1 MKKTLITLGFCAGLI
16 GAVEAAPSDVV
27 TQADL
32 QALKALIEQQN
43 AKIEAQA
50 KRIAELEGKAGVV
63 ATTSSE
69 AGARVITPGEGTE
82 TNETGR
88 IWTMGDG
95 RKFYLADATAGIFN
109 PLTESGLQFE
119 PYGYLVLE
127 AVHNTHGTDLP
138 MYTDYVRPRSNR
150 YVKNHNGDHT
160 STLSVN
166 DWASS
171 SSRLNPTTGGRPAVS
186 LSSTWL
192 ATTPTTRTSTF
203 VTCTGRLSMR
213 AVGSSSSVRTGI
225 SGRWS
230 RRRRSMGPGWRT
242 LVIRTAAA
250 RRSA

>member
-50 KRIAELEGKAGVV
+50 KRIAELEGKTGVV
-63 ATTSSE
+63 ATTASE

-127 AVHNTHGTDLP
+127 AVHNTHGTLH
-138 MYTDYVRPRSNR
+138 R
-150 YVKNHNGDHT
+150 HT
-160 STLSVN
+160 QSY
-166 DWASS
+166 D
-171 SSRLNPTTGGRPAVS
+171 TGNI
-186 LSSTWL
+186 L
-192 ATTPTTRTSTF
+192 
-203 VTCTGRLSMR
+203 
-213 AVGSSSSVRTGI
+213 RTG
-225 SGRWS
+225 S
-230 RRRRSMGPGWRT
+230 
-242 LVIRTAAA
+242 AASLL
-250 RRSA
+250 RSAVYKRTNLHTFTDI